1 MLAHVRP
8 AVRIALA
15 AASALGLTRFAERQ
29 LPAENA
35 YAATLAPAPSP
46 AAPHAPCPR
55 GALPDHGAC
64 VPVPIGTPDDGPT
77 PEIQANAHR
86 DRGGRLI
93 RYEHIPRRPE
103 RPADYRRYTFPIRL
117 AADQAFTGSG
127 YDLDRPDSQQRRGS
141 RFKAV
146 GHGGIDLGAARGTP
160 VHAVRLEHQS
170 GDAEVLF
177 VGDLFGTTVIT
188 RHTITETGVPRDYI
202 VLHGHLDRAAAL
214 RVGEAVPA
222 GTTLGFV
229 GDSGSPGAVHLHF
242 EVRRVRDETRLR
254 ELAPRELV
262 HNARTIACDPRNV
275 LEIAP

>member
-1 MLAHVRP
+1 MRP
-8 AVRIALA
+8 AVRIALV
-15 AASALGLTRFAERQ
+15 AASALGLTRFAEGH
-29 LPAENA
+29 LPAEA
-35 YAATLAPAPSP
+35 GTTVALPLEDAATT
-46 AAPHAPCPR
+46 PHAPCPR

-64 VPVPIGTPDDGPT
+64 IPVPVGPVDDGPT

-86 DRGGRLI
+86 DRAGRLV

-103 RPADYRRYTFPIRL
+103 RPADYRRYTFPIPL
-117 AADQAFTGSG
+117 APGQAFSGSG
-127 YDLDRPDSQQRRGS
+127 YDLDRPDSEQRRGA

-146 GHGGIDLGAARGTP
+146 GHGGIDLGARRGTP

-188 RHTITETGVPRDYI
+188 RHTITESGVPRDYL
-202 VLHGHLDRAAAL
+202 VLHGHLERAAAL
-214 RVGEAVPA
+214 RPGDAAPA

-229 GDSGSPGAVHLHF
+229 GDSGSPGVVHLHF

-262 HNARTIACDPRNV
+262 HNARTIVCDPRNV
-275 LEIAP
+275 LELAP